1 MSGVRYSTGGTV
13 YHVVREGTDKA
24 ICGRKVDAEFLSLAI
39 PKGYKK
45 CKKCIQAAH
54 MGIGK
59 SKAPTKPKSVVITQP
74 NKPKE
79 KPVASNINPKH
90 YDLVVRGQPVQ
101 AVDVI
106 EARFADDAHMAQA
119 MKYFLRAGH
128 KGTSSYT
135 EDVSKGVWWA
145 VRALMFNKVKH
156 IELPDGAPVK

>member
-1 MSGVRYSTGGTV
+1 MSGVRYSSGGTV
-13 YHVVREGTDKA
+13 YHVVRSGADRA

-39 PKGYKK
+39 PKGYTK

-59 SKAPTKPKSVVITQP
+59 SKAPNKPKPVVITQP
-74 NKPKE
+74 NKE
-79 KPVASNINPKH
+79 KPVAEKSNINPKH
-90 YDLVVRGQPVQ
+90 YDLIVNGQPTQV
-101 AVDVI
+101 VDLI

-135 EDVSKGVWWA
+135 EDVAKGVWWA
-145 VRALMFNKVKH
+145 VRALMFNKVKS
-156 IELPDGAPVK
+156 IELPPGAPVK